1 MSHCFYLICA
11 LLPHQQGVKS
21 LHPFFFFFKHSAK
34 NEPETKLRL
43 GIGPEV
49 EFVLTE
55 HDTSS
60 PRIPPVP
67 AMEALWSEGYDQ
79 SL

>member
-1 MSHCFYLICA
+1 MLFFPIIRVLRVYIL
-11 LLPHQQGVKS
+11 
-21 LHPFFFFFKHSAK
+21 FFFFFKHSAK